1 MAAQSALRRVQPTAR
16 ETEPEPAGAPPFVDP
31 VRPTSFPPT
40 DRRQSD
46 RRGMDKLR
54 SEALSAIVTMVED
67 RNFGGLRDRVPKI
80 PLRGGIPRSRL
91 ILIAVAI
98 LAGGA
103 AAWLATRHDEP
114 APAAIAPITEVVA
127 PAMTQILVAKA
138 PIAIGEKLTA
148 DNMGWADWPAANVL
162 PQYVDI
168 AATPAAA
175 GDMAGAIARTDFVAG
190 EPIRPDHL
198 ATTGDGSLSALLAD
212 GMRGVSVTVSAEA
225 ASGGFVVPGDRVD
238 VVLTRPDPHGGQQS
252 QTILSDVRVL
262 AINSNLG
269 RGQAQTTEETAASFS
284 ATAIATLALDPRSAE
299 IIINSA
305 SAGKLSLVLVP
316 ITATEPKAAADE
328 RAANAAIRLTSPFWT
343 N

>member
-1 MAAQSALRRVQPTAR
+1 MASQSALRRVQSTR
-16 ETEPEPAGAPPFVDP
+16 EAEPVAANGPAFADP
-31 VRPTSFPPT
+31 VRPTTFPPT
-40 DRRQSD
+40 DRRQAD

-67 RNFGGLRDRVPKI
+67 RNFGGLRDRVPHV
-80 PLRGGIPRSRL
+80 PLRGDIPRSRL
-91 ILIAVAI
+91 VLIAVAI

-114 APAAIAPITEVVA
+114 APVAAAAVPQIVA
-127 PAMTQILVAKA
+127 PAMTQVLVAKA
-138 PIAIGEKLTA
+138 AITTGQRLTA
-148 DNMGWADWPAANVL
+148 DSIGWADWPVANVL

-175 GDMAGAIARTDFVAG
+175 TDMAGAVARTDFVPG
-190 EPIRPDHL
+190 EPIRPDRL
-198 ATTGDGSLSALLAD
+198 ATSGDGSLSALLDD

-252 QTILSDVRVL
+252 QTILSDVKVV
-262 AINSNLG
+262 AINSDLG
-269 RGQAQTTEETAASFS
+269 HGEAKSADATTSFS

-305 SAGKLSLVLVP
+305 SSGKLSLVLVP
-316 ITATEPKAAADE
+316 VTATEPGASASE